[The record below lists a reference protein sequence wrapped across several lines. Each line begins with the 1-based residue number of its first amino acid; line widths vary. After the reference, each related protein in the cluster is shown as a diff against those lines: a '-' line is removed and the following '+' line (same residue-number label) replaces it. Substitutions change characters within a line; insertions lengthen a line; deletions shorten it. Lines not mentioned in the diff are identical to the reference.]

1 MKRMNP
7 IKRIRR
13 KVRSRLRRSSSTAAS
28 QLFHP
33 SDERIQKHAEN
44 LLRELVEIDSLTT
57 DAEGVN
63 RVQNV
68 IARELRSMGF
78 TCSFTPNQTTASGD
92 LLVGTLQ
99 GQDQTRFI
107 TFVSHA
113 DVVMGLDA
121 VGPYRVLPD
130 QLHARGPGVIDNK
143 GGISVAVEGLKKYLE
158 ELKINGGE
166 SALPKLSLRFVSSA
180 NEEAGSPGFQ
190 EILARFADDSAIVLG
205 FEPAVDNGS
214 IIESRRG
221 NRWYQIK
228 IKGAEAHAGRCKGE
242 ELNAAHEAALKIS
255 KLVKLTDIKSGLS
268 VNIGQI
274 SGGRGRFNIV
284 CGEIDMKLDTR
295 FSSFESRDKL
305 HRQIESILL
314 TPSVRSPLSGE
325 ETQTTYSIAD
335 DCPPFAATK
344 ASRALLKS
352 YLKTVNELEQR
363 SIVAVRAGGAGD
375 VNYISAENVIV
386 LDGLGAIGGQMHTP
400 EEFIYLPSLSTR
412 AMALVSFLNRIDL
425 SASRLARPLALPL
438 AKGIAKKIT
447 NGMAGKV
454 AQRMAKGMAR
464 KVVRKM
470 TRKMARKMASRI
482 TKPAKSRETSATA
495 DSVDI

>member
-1 MKRMNP
+1 MNP

-13 KVRSRLRRSSSTAAS
+13 KVRSRLRRSSAQASS

-33 SDERIQKHAEN
+33 SDERIQKRAEN
-44 LLRELVEIDSLTT
+44 LLRELVDIDSLTT
-57 DAEGVN
+57 EADGVN
-63 RVQNV
+63 RVQGV
-68 IARELRSMGF
+68 IARELRAMGF
-78 TCSFTPNQTTASGD
+78 ECVLTPNQTTASGD
-92 LLVGTLQ
+92 LLVGTLR
-99 GQDQTRFI
+99 GQDQKRFI

-143 GGISVAVEGLKKYLE
+143 GGISVALEGLKQYLD
-158 ELKINGGE
+158 ELKTTGGGTT
-166 SALPKLSLRFVSSA
+166 LPKLSLRFVSSA

-190 EILARFADDSAIVLG
+190 EILARFADDSALVLG

-255 KLVKLTDIKSGLS
+255 KLAKLNDIKNGLS
-268 VNIGQI
+268 VNVGQM

-314 TPSVRSPLSGE
+314 TPSIRSHLTGE
-325 ETQTTYSIAD
+325 KTQTTYTIAD
-335 DCPPFAATK
+335 DCPPFSATK

-352 YLKTVNELEQR
+352 YLKTVKQLERR
-363 SIVAVRAGGAGD
+363 SIIAVKAGGAGD
-375 VNYISAENVIV
+375 VNYISAQNVIV

-412 AMALVSFLNRIDL
+412 AMALVSFLSRIDA
-425 SASRLARPLALPL
+425 SASRLNRPLALPL
-438 AKGIAKKIT
+438 AK
-447 NGMAGKV
+447 
-454 AQRMAKGMAR
+454 RMAKGIASQVAR
-464 KVVRKM
+464 KV
-470 TRKMARKMASRI
+470 ANRI
-482 TKPAKSRETSATA
+482 SKPVKSRKSSPKVESA
-495 DSVDI
+495 DI